1 MGSLIDGYP
10 SFKTHTSFNRFVL
23 DSQKQ
28 ESLRELGGQLL
39 GVGEENN
46 LSLYMGIFL
55 QPWSYP

>member
-55 QPWSYP
+55 QP